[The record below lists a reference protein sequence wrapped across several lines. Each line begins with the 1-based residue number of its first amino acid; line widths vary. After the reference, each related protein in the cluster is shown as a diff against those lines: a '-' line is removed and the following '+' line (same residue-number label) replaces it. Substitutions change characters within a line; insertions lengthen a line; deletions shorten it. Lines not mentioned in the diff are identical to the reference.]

1 MSVNFKHTDEA
12 LRKFAK
18 AVIKQARTR
27 LTKEGHNVTSK
38 LYKSLD
44 YDLNV
49 SKNSFSL
56 LFEMMPYGDFIDKGV
71 RGTKSSPVGTAKSP
85 FKYKDSSNVIG
96 MEYHT
101 GTFAEWAKK
110 KRIRL
115 RDDKGKFKKGNYR
128 SIGYVIAR
136 SVKERGIQPTFFFT
150 KPFEQQFKNLPTQ
163 LIESFGLDA
172 EQFLEFTNK

>member
-27 LTKEGHNVTSK
+27 LTKEGHNVSSK
-38 LYKSLD
+38 LYNSLD
-44 YDLNV
+44 YNLNV

-115 RDDKGKFKKGNYR
+115 RDDKGKFKKGNYK
-128 SIGYVIAR
+128 SIGFVIAR

-150 KPFEQQFKNLPTQ
+150 KPFEQQFKNLPKE
-163 LIESFGLDA
+163 LVESFGLDA
-172 EQFLEFTNK
+172 ENFLDIIT

>member
-27 LTKEGHNVTSK
+27 LTKEGHNVSSK
-38 LYKSLD
+38 LYNSLD
-44 YDLNV
+44 YEVETKKD
-49 SKNSFSL
+49 SAYL
-56 LFEMMPYGDFIDKGV
+56 LFTMMPYGEFIDKGV

-85 FKYKDSSNVIG
+85 FKYKESSNVIG

-101 GTFAEWAKK
+101 GTFAEWAKR

-115 RDDKGKFKKGNYR
+115 RDDKGKFKKGNYK
-128 SIGYVIAR
+128 SIGFVIAR

-150 KPFEQQFKNLPTQ
+150 KPFEQQFKNLPKE
-163 LIESFGLDA
+163 LVESFGLDA
-172 EQFLEFTNK
+172 ENFLDIIT

>member
-27 LTKEGHNVTSK
+27 LTKEGHNVSSK
-38 LYKSLD
+38 LYNSLD
-44 YDLNV
+44 YNLNV

-115 RDDKGKFKKGNYR
+115 RDDKGKFKKGNYK
-128 SIGYVIAR
+128 SIGFVIAR

-150 KPFEQQFKNLPTQ
+150 KPFEQQFKNLPNQ

-172 EQFLEFTNK
+172 EQFLEFTKK